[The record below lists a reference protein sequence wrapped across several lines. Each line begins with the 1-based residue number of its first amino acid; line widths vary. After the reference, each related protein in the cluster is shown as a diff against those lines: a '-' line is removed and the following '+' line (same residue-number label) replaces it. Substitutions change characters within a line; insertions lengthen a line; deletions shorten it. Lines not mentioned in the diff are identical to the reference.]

1 MQPQVKGQTMKSL
14 LLFLQKNLDPAQID
28 RVLVAIDA
36 GTRAQIE
43 RGILPTNTFPMSVL
57 NQLTVEGARVT
68 QRPLDEFAR
77 DIGRFSA
84 DEAVRGVYRFF
95 ARVLTPETILAKA
108 ASFWSAMNTVG
119 RMEVS
124 SDGSGSALIRLL
136 DYPSD
141 PVMCLRI
148 AGWIEKMADL
158 TGAKNAVVRP
168 LRCVA
173 TGDPLCEWRI
183 TW

>member
-14 LLFLQKNLDPAQID
+14 LLFMQKNLQPEQID
-28 RVLVAIDA
+28 RIMASVDPE
-36 GTRAQIE
+36 TRAQIE
-43 RGILPTNTFPMSVL
+43 RGILPTNTFPMSLL
-57 NQLTVEGARVT
+57 NQLTVEGARVKGV
-68 QRPLDEFAR
+68 PLEEFAR

-119 RMEVS
+119 RMEVA
-124 SDGSGSALIRLL
+124 SDGSGSALIRLI

-173 TGDPLCEWRI
+173 KGDPICEWRI